1 MPLLYRLCSPW
12 GGAPG
17 CSWGTS
23 RGKVSAPAV
32 TSPPT
37 PTSPSPQHW
46 VPGPAE
52 GFRRS
57 CSQAPTCAPWKPE
70 DLAPHA
76 LRNPLHFQG
85 PPTWPSPHSQA
96 EHPNTT
102 PQTPPH
108 SLHLASCPCPGEH
121 TYRPQ
126 LSCSRLDAAPLG
138 GGECIR
144 AAEAASTLLHQTQA
158 PNGPATA
165 LHTIHTDPQTG
176 RLFDVSNKLISRSH
190 FSLVFIS
197 RLDPDSLILCTE
209 VHTQDLPS

>member
-138 GGECIR
+138 GGGM
-144 AAEAASTLLHQTQA
+144 HQGSRGCEHSPPPDTGSQRSSHGPSHDTHRP
-158 PNGPATA
+158 PNWK
-165 LHTIHTDPQTG
+165 I
-176 RLFDVSNKLISRSH
+176 V
-190 FSLVFIS
+190 
-197 RLDPDSLILCTE
+197 
-209 VHTQDLPS
+209 